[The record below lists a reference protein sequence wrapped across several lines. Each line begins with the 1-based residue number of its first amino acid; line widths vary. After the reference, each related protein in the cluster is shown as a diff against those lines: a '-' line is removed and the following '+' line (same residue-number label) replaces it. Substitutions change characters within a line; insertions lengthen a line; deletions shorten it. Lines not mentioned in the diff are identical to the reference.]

1 MGVKVNNGIT
11 GLHLGLKYFIGRHG
25 SLQYWIMITA
35 IKYIN
40 LAKKEVQ
47 KRRGGNTDNMLSGC
61 MNIIEQGVRW
71 LGLGLAAKK
80 KGSGKLCTFT
90 LLGGVGARPSS
101 AELR

>member
-1 MGVKVNNGIT
+1 MQGWGGEVGGLGVKVNNGIT

-47 KRRGGNTDNMLSGC
+47 KRR
-61 MNIIEQGVRW
+61 QY
-71 LGLGLAAKK
+71 
-80 KGSGKLCTFT
+80 
-90 LLGGVGARPSS
+90 
-101 AELR
+101 

>member
-1 MGVKVNNGIT
+1 MQGWWWRWGGLGVKVNNGIT

-47 KRRGGNTDNMLSGC
+47 KKAAIL
-61 MNIIEQGVRW
+61 IICCPAV
-71 LGLGLAAKK
+71 
-80 KGSGKLCTFT
+80 
-90 LLGGVGARPSS
+90 
-101 AELR
+101 